1 VAAEVGAILLAAGA
15 SRRMGEANKLLL
27 EVDGV
32 PMVARVA
39 AAIEAAGL
47 PMLVVLGWEAELV
60 GAALT
65 YPPPIGGRG
74 MRSAAERGR
83 GRGSDAGQASARAHV
98 PSPCRF
104 AAVPP
109 PGRGRV
115 EVRRF
120 VVAPNWAEG
129 MGASLAAGVRA
140 VPADWT
146 GALVCL
152 GDMPFVSAEL
162 LVRLATALDGP
173 DAVAVPVHAGR
184 RGNPVGWSS
193 AWFPRLATL
202 GGDAGGRGLLEGA
215 QAIEVPADAAI
226 HRDLDTPGDLLAR

>member
-1 VAAEVGAILLAAGA
+1 MAAEVGAILLAAGA

-65 YPPPIGGRG
+65 YPLPIGGREIW
-74 MRSAAERGR
+74 SAAER
-83 GRGSDAGQASARAHV
+83 GRGSDAGQASARSHV

-152 GDMPFVSAEL
+152 GDMPFVSAKL

-173 DAVAVPVHAGR
+173 DAVAVPVHEGR
-184 RGNPVGWSS
+184 RGNPVGWGR
-193 AWFPRLATL
+193 AWFARLAAL
-202 GGDAGGRGLLEGA
+202 GGDAGGRGLLADA
-215 QAIEVPADAAI
+215 QPIEVPADAAI